1 MQLRMSTFNSKTD
14 IRKLAASHG
23 FALCAFTRP
32 QINALDQAA
41 LDRWIDAKMYGDMDY
56 MGEEVRT
63 QRRKNPASM
72 LDNIQTVIS
81 LGMPYAAPDESQ
93 ATPQQGVIASYAR
106 GDDYHEVMKK
116 KLKALA
122 RDLDALLGEH
132 GQRVYVDTAP
142 VLEHALAAKG
152 GLAWQGKHT
161 LSINR
166 EYGSWFF
173 LAELFTTAN
182 IEPDTEATL
191 HCGTCTD
198 CIPACPT
205 GAIVSPYVVDARLC
219 ISYLTIEFKGF
230 IPENLRRPMGNKIFG
245 CDDCQTIC
253 PWNKKAKSPAQDF
266 LKPREDTFLPD
277 LAMLLRLDEE
287 GFRQMFRKSA
297 IKRSKRAGFLR
308 NVCIAMGNSGDV
320 GFVPELLKVLSDDE
334 PLIRGHAVWAL
345 GQLAGKQQ
353 DVHTHIQL
361 LKKQEQHHEVLAE
374 IANFERIYEQN

>member
-1 MQLRMSTFNSKTD
+1 MFKCRIMSASHKQQ
-14 IRKLAASHG
+14 IQQLAASHG

-32 QINALDQAA
+32 QVNAIDQQA
-41 LDRWIDAKMYGDMDY
+41 LDRWIDAQMYGDMDY
-56 MGEEVRT
+56 MAEEVRT
-63 QRRKNPASM
+63 FRRKNPADM
-72 LDNIQTVIS
+72 LDKIQTVIS
-81 LGMPYAAPDESQ
+81 LGMPYSAPEDVDVS
-93 ATPQQGVIASYAR
+93 PQQGVIASYAR
-106 GDDYHEVMKK
+106 GDDYHELMKK

-122 RDLDALLGEH
+122 RDLDTLLGEH

-182 IEPDTEATL
+182 IAPDTEATL
-191 HCGTCTD
+191 HCGTCID

-205 GAIVSPYVVDARLC
+205 GAIVSPYIVDARLC

-230 IPENLRRPMGNKIFG
+230 IPENLRQPMGNRIFG
-245 CDDCQTIC
+245 CDDCQMVC
-253 PWNKKAKSPAQDF
+253 PWNSKVEAPQNDF

-277 LAMLLRLDEE
+277 LAMLLSLDDE

-297 IKRSKRAGFLR
+297 IKRSKRAGLLR
-308 NVCIAMGNSGDV
+308 NVCIAMGNSGDTD
-320 GFVPELLKVLSDDE
+320 FVPQLLAVLKDDE

-345 GQLAGKQQ
+345 QQLAANDEKVQQ
-353 DVHTHIQL
+353 HIQV
-361 LKKQEQHHEVLAE
+361 LKDNEQNKDVLAE
-374 IANFERIYEQN
+374 IASFERKT

>member
-1 MQLRMSTFNSKTD
+1 MVQNDPKQEIQM
-14 IRKLAASHG
+14 LAQTHG
-23 FALCAFTRP
+23 FALCAFTHP
-32 QINALDQAA
+32 QVNAIDQEA
-41 LDRWIDAKMYGDMDY
+41 LDRWVDAKMYGDMDY
-56 MGEEVRT
+56 MGEEIRT
-63 QRRKNPASM
+63 HRRKNPATM
-72 LDNIQTVIS
+72 LDDIQTVIS
-81 LGMPYAAPDESQ
+81 LGMPYSPPNHKHAI
-93 ATPQQGVIASYAR
+93 PQQGIIASYAR
-106 GDDYHEVMKK
+106 GDDYHELMKK

-122 RDLDALLGEH
+122 RDLDALLGQH

-152 GLAWQGKHT
+152 GLAWQGKHS

-230 IPENLRRPMGNKIFG
+230 IPENLRKAMGNRIFG

-253 PWNKKAKSPAQDF
+253 PWNSKVKAPSNDF
-266 LKPREDTFLPD
+266 LKPREDTFLPE
-277 LAMLLRLDEE
+277 LAMLLSLDDE

-297 IKRSKRAGFLR
+297 IKRTKRAGLLR

-320 GFVPELLKVLSDDE
+320 SFVPQLLGVLDDNE

-345 GQLAGKQQ
+345 GQLASQQQ
-353 DVHTHIQL
+353 DVQKHIQL
-361 LKKQEQHHEVLAE
+361 LKEKEQHNEILAE
-374 IANFERIYEQN
+374 IASFERKT

>member
-1 MQLRMSTFNSKTD
+1 MPHNATKAEIQS
-14 IRKLAASHG
+14 LAQSHG

-32 QINALDQAA
+32 HINTLDQES

-56 MGEEVRT
+56 MAEEVRT
-63 QRRKNPASM
+63 YRRKNPADM
-72 LDNIQTVIS
+72 LENIKTVIS
-81 LGMPYAAPDESQ
+81 LGMPYSAPDDSK

-106 GDDYHEVMKK
+106 GDDYHELMKK

-122 RDLDALLGEH
+122 RDLDVLLGEH

-152 GLAWQGKHT
+152 GLAWQGKHS

-182 IEPDTEATL
+182 IEPDSQATL

-205 GAIVSPYVVDARLC
+205 SAIVSPYVVDARLC
-219 ISYLTIEFKGF
+219 ISYLTIEFNGF
-230 IPENLRRPMGNKIFG
+230 IPEKLRKPMGNRIFG
-245 CDDCQTIC
+245 CDDCQTVC
-253 PWNKKAKSPAQDF
+253 PWNSKVEVPQTDF
-266 LKPREDTFLPD
+266 LKPREDTFLPN
-277 LAMLLRLDEE
+277 LAMLLRLDDE

-297 IKRSKRAGFLR
+297 IKRTKRAGLLR
-308 NVCIAMGNSGDV
+308 NVCIAMGNSGDIS
-320 GFVPELLKVLSDDE
+320 FVSQLLGVLKDNE

-345 GQLAGKQQ
+345 GQLAVSDSSVQQ
-353 DVHTHIQL
+353 HIQV
-361 LKKQEQHHEVLAE
+361 LKDNEQHKDVLAE
-374 IANFERIYEQN
+374 IASFERVI

>member
-1 MQLRMSTFNSKTD
+1 MPHNATKAEIQS
-14 IRKLAASHG
+14 LAQSHG

-32 QINALDQAA
+32 HINTLDQES

-56 MGEEVRT
+56 MAEEVRT
-63 QRRKNPASM
+63 YRRKNPADM
-72 LDNIQTVIS
+72 LENIKTVIS
-81 LGMPYAAPDESQ
+81 LGMPYSAPDDSK

-106 GDDYHEVMKK
+106 GDDYHELMKK

-152 GLAWQGKHT
+152 GLAWQGKHS

-182 IEPDTEATL
+182 IEPDSQATL

-219 ISYLTIEFKGF
+219 ISYLTIEFNGF
-230 IPENLRRPMGNKIFG
+230 IPENLRKPMGNRIFG
-245 CDDCQTIC
+245 CDDCQTVC
-253 PWNKKAKSPAQDF
+253 PWNQKAKKPDIDY
-266 LKPREDTFLPD
+266 LKPREDTFLPN
-277 LAMLLRLDEE
+277 LARLLTLDDD

-297 IKRSKRAGFLR
+297 IKRTKRAGLLR

-320 GFVPELLKVLSDDE
+320 SFVPQLLDVLHDNE

-345 GQLAGKQQ
+345 GQLAVSDSSVQQ
-353 DVHTHIQL
+353 HIQV
-361 LKKQEQHHEVLAE
+361 LKDNEQHKDVLAE
-374 IANFERIYEQN
+374 IASFERVI

>member
-1 MQLRMSTFNSKTD
+1 MFNTSTKKEILS
-14 IRKLAASHG
+14 LAQQHG
-23 FALCAFTRP
+23 FALCAFTQP
-32 QINALDQAA
+32 QVDALNQAA
-41 LDRWIDAKMYGDMDY
+41 LDRWVDAKMYGDMDY

-63 QRRKNPASM
+63 HRRKNPATM
-72 LDNIQTVIS
+72 LDDIQTVIS
-81 LGMPYAAPDESQ
+81 LGMPYSPPNHENAR
-93 ATPQQGVIASYAR
+93 PQQGIIASYAR
-106 GDDYHEVMKK
+106 GDDYHELMKK

-152 GLAWQGKHT
+152 GLAWQGKHS

-182 IEPDTEATL
+182 IAPDTEATL

-205 GAIVSPYVVDARLC
+205 GAIVSPYIVDARLC

-230 IPENLRRPMGNKIFG
+230 IPENLRKPMGNRIFG
-245 CDDCQTIC
+245 CDDCQTVC
-253 PWNKKAKSPAQDF
+253 PWNGKVEAPQNDF

-277 LAMLLRLDEE
+277 LAMLLSLDDED
-287 GFRQMFRKSA
+287 FRQMFRKSA
-297 IKRSKRAGFLR
+297 IKRSKRAGLLR
-308 NVCIAMGNSGDV
+308 NVCIAMGNSGDTD
-320 GFVPELLKVLSDDE
+320 FVPQLLDVLNDAE

-345 GQLAGKQQ
+345 QQLAANDEKVQQ
-353 DVHTHIQL
+353 HIQV
-361 LKKQEQHHEVLAE
+361 LKDNEQNNDVLEE
-374 IANFERIYEQN
+374 IASFERII

>member
-1 MQLRMSTFNSKTD
+1 MIDVSKSE
-14 IRKLAASHG
+14 IRELAASHG

-32 QINALDQAA
+32 QVNTLDQSA
-41 LDRWIDAKMYGDMDY
+41 LDRWVDAKMYGDMDY

-63 QRRKNPASM
+63 HRRKNPATM

-81 LGMPYAAPDESQ
+81 LAMPYSPPKHES
-93 ATPQQGVIASYAR
+93 ATPQQGIIASYAL
-106 GDDYHEVMKK
+106 GDDYHELMKK

-122 RDLDALLGEH
+122 RDLDVLLGKH

-152 GLAWQGKHT
+152 GLAWQGKHS

-166 EYGSWFF
+166 KYGSWFF

-182 IEPDTEATL
+182 IEPDTEASL

-198 CIPACPT
+198 CVPACPT

-230 IPENLRRPMGNKIFG
+230 IPENLRKPMGNRIFG
-245 CDDCQTIC
+245 CDDCQTVC
-253 PWNKKAKSPAQDF
+253 PWNSKVEAPQNDF

-277 LAMLLRLDEE
+277 LAMLLSLDDE

-297 IKRSKRAGFLR
+297 IKRTKRAGLLR
-308 NVCIAMGNSGDV
+308 NVCIAMGNSGDI
-320 GFVPELLKVLSDDE
+320 GFVSQLLGILHDHE

-345 GQLAGKQQ
+345 QQLAANDEKVQQ
-353 DVHTHIQL
+353 HIQV
-361 LKKQEQHHEVLAE
+361 LKDNEQNKDVLAE
-374 IANFERIYEQN
+374 IASFERVI

>member
-1 MQLRMSTFNSKTD
+1 MHDSKTKVN
-14 IRKLAASHG
+14 IRKIANTHG
-23 FALCAFTRP
+23 FALCAFTQP
-32 QINALDQAA
+32 HIAHIDQTA
-41 LDRWIDAKMYGDMDY
+41 LDRWIEAKMYGDMDY
-56 MGEEVRT
+56 MAEEVRT
-63 QRRKNPASM
+63 HRRKNPANM

-81 LGMPYAAPDESQ
+81 LGMPYSAPADGK
-93 ATPQQGVIASYAR
+93 ATAQQGVIASYAR
-106 GDDYHEVMKK
+106 GDDYHELMKK

-122 RDLDALLGEH
+122 RDMDALLGEH

-152 GLAWQGKHT
+152 GLAWQGKHS

-173 LAELFTTAN
+173 LAELFTTAK
-182 IEPDTEATL
+182 IEPDNEATL

-205 GAIVSPYVVDARLC
+205 GAIISPYIVDARLC

-230 IPENLRRPMGNKIFG
+230 IPQNLRKAMGNRIFG

-253 PWNKKAKSPAQDF
+253 PWNKKVEKPSVDF
-266 LKPREDTFLPD
+266 LKPREDTFLPK
-277 LAMLLRLDEE
+277 LATILALDDD

-297 IKRSKRAGFLR
+297 IKRSKRAGLLR
-308 NVCIAMGNSGDV
+308 NVCIAMGNSGDKA
-320 GFVPELLKVLSDDE
+320 FVPQLFTALQDKE

-345 GQLAGKQQ
+345 QQLAADDIKVQRQ
-353 DVHTHIQL
+353 IQV
-361 LKKQEQHHEVLAE
+361 LKENEQNTDVLAE
-374 IANFERIYEQN
+374 IASFERNYEQH

>member
-1 MQLRMSTFNSKTD
+1 MLNTNTKKNILS
-14 IRKLAASHG
+14 LAKQHG
-23 FALCAFTRP
+23 FALCAFTQP
-32 QINALDQAA
+32 QVDALNQAA
-41 LDRWIDAKMYGDMDY
+41 LNRWVDAKMYGDMDY

-63 QRRKNPASM
+63 HRRKNPATM
-72 LDNIQTVIS
+72 LDDIQTVIS
-81 LGMPYAAPDESQ
+81 LGMPYSPPNHEN
-93 ATPQQGVIASYAR
+93 TRPQQGIIASYAR
-106 GDDYHEVMKK
+106 GDDYHELMKK

-122 RDLDALLGEH
+122 RDLDVLLGEH

-152 GLAWQGKHT
+152 GLAWQGKHS

-166 EYGSWFF
+166 KYGSWFF

-182 IEPDTEATL
+182 IAPDTEATL

-205 GAIVSPYVVDARLC
+205 GAIVAPYIVDARLC

-230 IPENLRRPMGNKIFG
+230 IPENLRKPMGNRIFG
-245 CDDCQTIC
+245 CDDCQTVC
-253 PWNKKAKSPAQDF
+253 PWNGKVEAPQNDF

-277 LAMLLRLDEE
+277 LAMLLSLDDE

-297 IKRSKRAGFLR
+297 IKRSKRAGLLR
-308 NVCIAMGNSGDV
+308 NVCIAMGNSGDIH
-320 GFVPELLKVLSDDE
+320 FAPQLLTVLNDNE

-345 GQLAGKQQ
+345 QQLAAHDEKVQQ
-353 DVHTHIQL
+353 HIQV
-361 LKKQEQHHEVLAE
+361 LKDNEQNKDVLAE
-374 IANFERIYEQN
+374 IASFERII

>member
-1 MQLRMSTFNSKTD
+1 MTRANENQ
-14 IRKLAASHG
+14 IRELAASHG
-23 FALCAFTRP
+23 FALCAFTKP
-32 QINALDQAA
+32 IVGSIDQSA

-56 MGEEVRT
+56 MAEEVRT
-63 QRRKNPASM
+63 FRRKNPADM

-81 LGMPYAAPDESQ
+81 LGMPYSAPVDTKP
-93 ATPQQGVIASYAR
+93 TPQQGVIASYAR
-106 GDDYHEVMKK
+106 GDDYHELMKK

-122 RDLDALLGEH
+122 RDLDELLGEH

-152 GLAWQGKHT
+152 GLAWQGKHS

-191 HCGTCTD
+191 HCGTCSD

-205 GAIVSPYVVDARLC
+205 NAIVSPYIVDARLC

-230 IPENLRRPMGNKIFG
+230 IPENLRKPMGNRIFG
-245 CDDCQTIC
+245 CDDCQTVC
-253 PWNKKAKSPAQDF
+253 PWNSKVQAPKVDF
-266 LKPREDTFLPD
+266 LKPREDTFLPKLAKLLD
-277 LAMLLRLDEE
+277 LDDE

-297 IKRSKRAGFLR
+297 IKRTKRTGLLR
-308 NVCIAMGNSGDV
+308 NVCIAMGNSGDTA
-320 GFVPELLKVLSDDE
+320 FVPQLLDVLKDDE

-345 GQLAGKQQ
+345 KQLASDDDNVKQ
-353 DVHTHIQL
+353 HIQV
-361 LKKQEQHHEVLAE
+361 LKDNEQNTDVLAE
-374 IANFERIYEQN
+374 IASFERTI

>member
-1 MQLRMSTFNSKTD
+1 MLNTNTKKNIIS
-14 IRKLAASHG
+14 LAEKHG

-32 QINALDQAA
+32 HVNALDQKA

-63 QRRKNPASM
+63 HRRKNPATM
-72 LDNIQTVIS
+72 LEDIQTVIS
-81 LGMPYAAPDESQ
+81 LGMPYSAPDDNK

-106 GDDYHEVMKK
+106 GDDYHELMKK

-122 RDLDALLGEH
+122 RDLDVLLGEH

-152 GLAWQGKHT
+152 GLAWQGKHS
-161 LSINR
+161 LSLNR

-173 LAELFTTAN
+173 LAELFTTAD

-198 CIPACPT
+198 CLPACPT
-205 GAIVSPYVVDARLC
+205 GAIVSPYIVDARLC

-230 IPENLRRPMGNKIFG
+230 IPENLRKPMGNRIFG
-245 CDDCQTIC
+245 CDDCQTVC
-253 PWNKKAKSPAQDF
+253 PWNKKVKAPQNDF
-266 LKPREDTFLPD
+266 LKPREDTFLPE
-277 LAMLLRLDEE
+277 LAKLLSLDDD

-297 IKRSKRAGFLR
+297 IKRSKRAGLLR

-320 GFVPELLKVLSDDE
+320 YFVPQLLAVLQDNE

-345 GQLAGKQQ
+345 GQLAADDRNVQQ
-353 DVHTHIQL
+353 HIQV
-361 LKKQEQHHEVLAE
+361 LKDHEQNKDVLAE
-374 IANFERIYEQN
+374 IASFERIL

>member
-1 MQLRMSTFNSKTD
+1 MPDSKYKQT
-14 IRKLAASHG
+14 IRTLAQTHG
-23 FALCAFTRP
+23 FTLCAFTRP
-32 QINALDQAA
+32 QIDPTDQAA
-41 LDRWIDAKMYGDMDY
+41 LDRWIDANMYGDMDY
-56 MGEEVRT
+56 MAEEVRT
-63 QRRKNPASM
+63 FRRKNPADM

-81 LGMPYAAPDESQ
+81 LGMPYSAPDDKK

-106 GDDYHEVMKK
+106 GDDYHELMKK

-122 RDLDALLGEH
+122 RDLDVLLGEH

-205 GAIVSPYVVDARLC
+205 GAIVAPYVVDARLC

-230 IPENLRRPMGNKIFG
+230 IPEKLRKPMGNRIFG
-245 CDDCQTIC
+245 CDDCQTVC
-253 PWNKKAKSPAQDF
+253 PWNNKVEAPEVDF
-266 LKPREDTFLPD
+266 LKPREDTFLPE
-277 LAMLLRLDEE
+277 LAKLLALDDD

-297 IKRSKRAGFLR
+297 IKRTKRAGLLR
-308 NVCIAMGNSGDV
+308 NVCIAMGNSGDAA
-320 GFVPELLKVLSDDE
+320 FVPQLLDALNDDE

-345 GQLAGKQQ
+345 KQLASDDETVQR
-353 DVHTHIQL
+353 HIQV
-361 LKKQEQHHEVLAE
+361 LKDNEKNTDVLAE
-374 IANFERIYEQN
+374 IAGFERMT